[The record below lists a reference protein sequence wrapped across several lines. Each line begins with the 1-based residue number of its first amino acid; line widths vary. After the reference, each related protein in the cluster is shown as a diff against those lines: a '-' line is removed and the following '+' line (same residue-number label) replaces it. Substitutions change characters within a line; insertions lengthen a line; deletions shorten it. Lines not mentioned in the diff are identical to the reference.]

1 MNLHVLENLHAPP
14 IHVVLDVNIRVISM
28 EMIEMDMAGD
38 DPANEFLFKN
48 GSFLMRRNENFYL
61 EAKISDSD

>member
-1 MNLHVLENLHAPP
+1 
-14 IHVVLDVNIRVISM
+14 M